1 MSKIDAQKGDL
12 LVEFFSEEIP
22 ARLQVGSGEQLENL
36 FVKKLVSREVSFVSC
51 KTYTGPRHLAI
62 IIRDID
68 LVQKDQLVE
77 KRGPRL
83 GSEEKAINGFL
94 NSNNISLS
102 DTIVKKTNNG
112 EFYFYSQNI
121 IGENTA
127 KILPDII
134 NEIIFDF
141 LWSKSQRWAY
151 SDLKWARP
159 LRNILILLNDEP
171 VDGKIKKY
179 FRVIKAFDEAPRK
192 LTRSVW
198 TVHFSAPKSPLKKKF
213 IMLNSNVKTQNKL
226 ISHLAVPSDIQ
237 PSYAPVDKSL
247 ITVTIVGQHAKEK
260 GINSKDDIA
269 SSAIKELTE

>member
-36 FVKKLVSREVSFVSC
+36 FVKKLVSKEVSFDSC

-83 GSEEKAINGFL
+83 GSDEKAINGFL
-94 NSNNISLS
+94 KSNNISLS

-112 EFYFYSQNI
+112 DFYFYSQHI
-121 IGENTA
+121 VGENIA

-171 VDGKIKKY
+171 VDGKINI
-179 FRVIKAFDEAPRK
+179 FLSGLA
-192 LTRSVW
+192 
-198 TVHFSAPKSPLKKKF
+198 HFKSEYA
-213 IMLNSNVKTQNKL
+213 
-226 ISHLAVPSDIQ
+226 HL
-237 PSYAPVDKSL
+237 
-247 ITVTIVGQHAKEK
+247 
-260 GINSKDDIA
+260 
-269 SSAIKELTE
+269 